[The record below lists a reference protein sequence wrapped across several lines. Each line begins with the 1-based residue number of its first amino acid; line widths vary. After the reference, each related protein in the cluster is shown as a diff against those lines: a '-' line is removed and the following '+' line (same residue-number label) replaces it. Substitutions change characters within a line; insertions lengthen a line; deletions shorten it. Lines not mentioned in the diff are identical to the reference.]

1 MEKKSYQKNEDDLE
15 QQLVDLVRVGLSGSS
30 SGVRQLAKRLIR
42 TPPLA
47 LADSPTFREKLGGLL
62 LEASGSSPLREV
74 ATPLPV
80 DVDSSLPLAVLEQ
93 PVPPVTPI
101 LAERESEALYNLL
114 EERAKATFLHEKGL
128 EASRTVL
135 LSGPPGVGKTL
146 IAKHVAFQLHL
157 PLLTIDLA
165 SVMSSYLGRTGQNLR
180 LALEDGKKRDCVVF
194 LDEFD
199 ALAKRRDDDS
209 DIGELKRL
217 VNVLLLEL
225 ERWPA
230 TTLLLAATNH
240 PDLLDRAVRRRF
252 DVIIELPLPD
262 EEIRAEIFREHL
274 RQVGHDLHEDEVR
287 VVAVLSEGSSG
298 SDISSSVSTAA
309 RRSMLNGGL
318 FLKVLLANLPT
329 TSRDIH
335 DRDAVIRILKNRV
348 GISNREIA
356 GLIGVSHPTVA
367 RALKRAK

>member
-1 MEKKSYQKNEDDLE
+1 MTKKTYQSTAGDLE
-15 QQLVDLVRVGLSGSS
+15 QHLVDLVRVGLSGST

-42 TPPLA
+42 TPPGA
-47 LADSPTFREKLGGLL
+47 LAESSTFREKLGGLL
-62 LEASGSSPLREV
+62 LEASGSSPLRQV

-80 DVDSSLPLAVLEQ
+80 DVDSALPLAVIEQ

-101 LAERESEALYNLL
+101 LGERESEALGNLL
-114 EERAKATFLHEKGL
+114 EERVRAAFLQQQGL
-128 EASRTVL
+128 EPSRTLL
-135 LSGPPGVGKTL
+135 LSGAPGVGKTL
-146 IAKHVAFQLHL
+146 IAKHVAFELNL

-240 PDLLDRAVRRRF
+240 PDLLDRAIRRRF

-262 EEIRAEIFREHL
+262 EEMRIEIFQEHL
-274 RQVGHDLHEDEVR
+274 KQVGHELNDEEIT
-287 VVAVLSEGSSG
+287 VVAALSEGASG
-298 SDISSSVSTAA
+298 SDIASSVSTAA
-309 RRSMLNGGL
+309 RRSMLNGGF
-318 FLKVLLANLPT
+318 FLKDLLANMPT
-329 TSRDIH
+329 PSRNLQ
-335 DRDAVIRILKNRV
+335 DRNRVIRVLKDRV
-348 GISNREIA
+348 GFSNREIA
-356 GLIGVSHPTVA
+356 RLVGVSHPTVA
-367 RALKRAK
+367 RALKVK